1 MDPQSPLVPR
11 DPQTHQ
17 DPLIH
22 PVPQTPE
29 ASKEASLA
37 EDLKE
42 TDEGGIQRKA
52 NRINR
57 VKGAAQNCPMSHTLK
72 IARQKVSNSVQLK
85 TILEEQ

>member
-1 MDPQSPLVPR
+1 MDPQGPLVPR
-11 DPQTHQ
+11 DPQIHQ

-37 EDLKE
+37 EGLKE
-42 TDEGGIQRKA
+42 TSEGGIQRKA

-57 VKGAAQNCPMSHTLK
+57 VKGVAQNCPMSQNLQ
-72 IARQKVSNSVQLK
+72 IVRQKVSNSVQLK
-85 TILEEQ
+85 TILEE

>member
-1 MDPQSPLVPR
+1 MDPRGPLVPR

-29 ASKEASLA
+29 ASKETSLA

-57 VKGAAQNCPMSHTLK
+57 VKGVAQNCPMSQTLQ
-72 IARQKVSNSVQLK
+72 IVRQKVSNSVQLK
-85 TILEEQ
+85 TILKE